1 MSTTESSF
9 IRPDGTPARVLVV
22 DDESVLAELLGS
34 ALRHQGW
41 ETQTAANGWEA
52 LDKADTFD
60 PDVVVLDI
68 QMPGLDGMETLERLR
83 KRKPH
88 LPVLFLTARD
98 AVADRVAGLRAGADD
113 YVTKPFNPLELTA
126 RVKANLRR
134 FTEFNAEKK
143 GGGAA
148 DDEIIEVGPLYINK
162 STREVRTYD
171 KEAKLT
177 PIEYDILCLLASNPG
192 RVFSTDDIFTR
203 VWNEKAFEGNNTV
216 MVHIRRLRE
225 KIEMDARNAKII
237 KTVWGVGYK
246 IEK

>member
-1 MSTTESSF
+1 MPGMDGLSMVKKIRETSHIPVIMLSAKST
-9 IRPDGTPARVLVV
+9 D
-22 DDESVLAELLGS
+22 
-34 ALRHQGW
+34 
-41 ETQTAANGWEA
+41 
-52 LDKADTFD
+52 LDKI
-60 PDVVVLDI
+60 V
-68 QMPGLDGMETLERLR
+68 GLGN
-83 KRKPH
+83 
-88 LPVLFLTARD
+88 
-98 AVADRVAGLRAGADD
+98 GADD

-134 FTEFNAEKK
+134 FTEFNSGQKA
-143 GGGAA
+143 GA
-148 DDEIIEVGPLYINK
+148 DSGDEIIEAGPLYINK

>member
-1 MSTTESSF
+1 METKAK
-9 IRPDGTPARVLVV
+9 ILVV
-22 DDESVLAELLGS
+22 DDDKEIADLVEIHLVSEGYDVKKANDAVTGLALLKADEGISLAILDIMMPGMDGLSMVKKIRETSNIPIIMLS
-34 ALRHQGW
+34 AKS
-41 ETQTAANGWEA
+41 TD
-52 LDKADTFD
+52 LDKI
-60 PDVVVLDI
+60 V
-68 QMPGLDGMETLERLR
+68 GLGN
-83 KRKPH
+83 
-88 LPVLFLTARD
+88 
-98 AVADRVAGLRAGADD
+98 GADD

-126 RVKANLRR
+126 RVKANIRR
-134 FTEFNAEKK
+134 FTEFNSGQKT
-143 GGGAA
+143 GADT
-148 DDEIIEVGPLYINK
+148 DDEI
-162 STREVRTYD
+162 REVRTYD

>member
-1 MSTTESSF
+1 MEAKAK
-9 IRPDGTPARVLVV
+9 ILVV
-22 DDESVLAELLGS
+22 DDDKEIADLVEIHLVSEGYGVRKANDAVTGLAILRSDEDISLAILDIMMPGMDGLSMVKKIRETSHIPVIMLS
-34 ALRHQGW
+34 AKS
-41 ETQTAANGWEA
+41 TD
-52 LDKADTFD
+52 LDKI
-60 PDVVVLDI
+60 V
-68 QMPGLDGMETLERLR
+68 GLGN
-83 KRKPH
+83 
-88 LPVLFLTARD
+88 
-98 AVADRVAGLRAGADD
+98 GADD

-134 FTEFNAEKK
+134 FTEFNSGQKTGPDK
-143 GGGAA
+143 G
-148 DDEIIEVGPLYINK
+148 DEIIEVGPLYINK

-177 PIEYDILCLLASNPG
+177 PIEYDILCLLAGNPG

>member
-1 MSTTESSF
+1 MDTKAK
-9 IRPDGTPARVLVV
+9 ILVV
-22 DDESVLAELLGS
+22 DDDKEIADLVEIHLVSEGYVVRKANDAVTGLAMLKADEDISLANNIPIIMLS
-34 ALRHQGW
+34 AKS
-41 ETQTAANGWEA
+41 TD
-52 LDKADTFD
+52 LDKI
-60 PDVVVLDI
+60 V
-68 QMPGLDGMETLERLR
+68 GLGN
-83 KRKPH
+83 
-88 LPVLFLTARD
+88 
-98 AVADRVAGLRAGADD
+98 GADD

>member
-1 MSTTESSF
+1 MEAKAK
-9 IRPDGTPARVLVV
+9 ILVV
-22 DDESVLAELLGS
+22 DDDKEIADLVEIHLVSEGNDVRKANDAVTGLAILRSDEDISLAILDIMMPGMDGLSMVKKIRETSHIPVIMLS
-34 ALRHQGW
+34 AKS
-41 ETQTAANGWEA
+41 TD
-52 LDKADTFD
+52 LDKI
-60 PDVVVLDI
+60 V
-68 QMPGLDGMETLERLR
+68 GLGN
-83 KRKPH
+83 
-88 LPVLFLTARD
+88 
-98 AVADRVAGLRAGADD
+98 GADD

-134 FTEFNAEKK
+134 FTEFNSGQKTGPDK
-143 GGGAA
+143 G
-148 DDEIIEVGPLYINK
+148 DEIIEVGPLYINK

-177 PIEYDILCLLASNPG
+177 PIEYDILCLLAGNPG